1 MRTDMENERIAKL
14 KLLEAAVGHE
24 FADLRL
30 LDVALTHR
38 SFINENSQPGLR
50 DNERLEFLGDAV
62 IDLCI
67 SDLLMKKYPDYNE
80 GKLSRMRSLLVNEYP
95 LADMG
100 RKFSLGE
107 YLRLGK
113 GEESSGGRNKSSIL
127 SNAFE
132 AVVAAIYLDS
142 GFDRVAAVLS
152 RLFEPLLVQNAH
164 DLLFRDFKTQLQ
176 EVSQELF
183 KTIPKYS
190 LMDEFG
196 PDHDKTFV
204 VQLGIANRILTSGM
218 GKSKKEAEQEA
229 ARRAL
234 EELDIIKTAVD

>member
-1 MRTDMENERIAKL
+1 MENERIAKL

-142 GFDRVAAVLS
+142 GFDRVAAVLT

>member
-1 MRTDMENERIAKL
+1 MNDERIKKL
-14 KLLEAAVGHE
+14 KSLESALEYE
-24 FADLRL
+24 FSDLRL

-38 SFINENSQPGLR
+38 SFINESSEPGIR

-62 IDLCI
+62 IDLCV
-67 SDLLMKKYPDYNE
+67 SHLLMNKYPDYNE
-80 GKLSRMRSLLVNEYP
+80 GRLSRMRSLLVNEYP

-132 AVVAAIYLDS
+132 AVVAAVYLDS
-142 GFDRVAAVLS
+142 GFDRVFAVLEK
-152 RLFEPLLVQNAH
+152 LFEPLLLQDADN
-164 DLLFRDFKTQLQ
+164 LLFRDFKTQLQ
-176 EVSQELF
+176 EVSQEMF

-190 LMDEFG
+190 LMDEYG

-204 VQLGIANRILTSGM
+204 VQLGIANRIRTSGM

-234 EELDIIKTAVD
+234 EELDIIKAAVV